1 MSRLSALSTITAMH
15 MCVQT
20 DKLGHQKY
28 TAPQHTVFFIWSVF
42 LLDKL
47 SLKSGKVLSLPAG
60 ELAASFRQAC
70 SNLSRRS
77 KPMTSWLYTKVA
89 NTRT

>member
-1 MSRLSALSTITAMH
+1 MH

-28 TAPQHTVFFIWSVF
+28 TAPQHTALLIWSVL

-47 SLKSGKVLSLPAG
+47 SLKSGKVLSLQMSLQQALG
-60 ELAASFRQAC
+60 RLAA
-70 SNLSRRS
+70 
-77 KPMTSWLYTKVA
+77 TSQDEA
-89 NTRT
+89 SQ